1 MWGATDQWIWRIV
14 TARIPANASLARIR
28 LLVDPST
35 GTTLTEMSV
44 DRVCVIVGDM
54 PADVVEQTPSTA
66 STVRASRLLTVQ
78 PARRLFDKALLEVG
92 TRPLIGVGLGA
103 STWEGSS
110 ADPNRQLSVLIEKML
125 QASYNP
131 PGITGGYTTK
141 VRNSVAWAKT
151 GSTSGI
157 DDTDMKKIQVLNTN
171 ATATHQSWQ
180 DCTGIDI
187 YYPSGS
193 GIGAW
198 TISIEGGA
206 PVTVTPGSTESY
218 VGVWR
223 SPVLARGKHTFVIT
237 ATGDNAQIANAYI
250 RDQDEKAG
258 VRLLNFG
265 RAGGGTS
272 SFLDSIAD
280 STWARINSI
289 VPDFAVVSLG
299 PTTWAPLPAVS
310 CRPISAP
317 SAIACRRRQA
327 GRSGSRSSC
336 STPPM
341 CGGRSTRRRQR
352 RSRRA
357 DRTSARCT
365 ASVSTSSTT
374 PLTLRRRVT
383 SSPTICT

>member
-1 MWGATDQWIWRIV
+1 KQSGGSTAFIEAPLPLSLVAGQTVILAARIRVPTGGSSNIGQVALRSSAVTSSDVWGATDQWIWRIV

-206 PVTVTPGSTESY
+206 PVTVTPGSTD
-218 VGVWR
+218 
-223 SPVLARGKHTFVIT
+223 
-237 ATGDNAQIANAYI
+237 TGIDIYY
-250 RDQDEKAG
+250 
-258 VRLLNFG
+258 
-265 RAGGGTS
+265 
-272 SFLDSIAD
+272 
-280 STWARINSI
+280 
-289 VPDFAVVSLG
+289 P
-299 PTTWAPLPAVS
+299 
-310 CRPISAP
+310 
-317 SAIACRRRQA
+317 
-327 GRSGSRSSC
+327 SGSGIGAWTISIEGGAPVTVTPG
-336 STPPM
+336 STDTGIDIYYPSGSGIGAWTISIE
-341 CGGRSTRRRQR
+341 GGAPVTVTPGSTDTGIDIYYP
-352 RSRRA
+352 SGSGIGA
-357 DRTSARCT
+357 WTISIEGGAPVT
-365 ASVSTSSTT
+365 VTPGST
-374 PLTLRRRVT
+374 
-383 SSPTICT
+383 